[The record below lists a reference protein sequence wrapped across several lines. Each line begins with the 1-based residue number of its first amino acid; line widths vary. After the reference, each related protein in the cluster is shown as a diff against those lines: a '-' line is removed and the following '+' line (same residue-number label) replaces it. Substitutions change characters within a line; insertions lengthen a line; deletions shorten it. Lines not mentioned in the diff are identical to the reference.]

1 MHFNA
6 MHSSSTFAKTVIH
19 LSSAPLV
26 TESNMP
32 SEQPESYEY
41 QSQSLRR
48 QLLLSWVL
56 MILLVVMLALPTIK
70 LWFNFGVSGDP
81 RPVTPRG
88 ALADFEQTTVDLFK
102 ETSPSVVFIT
112 TKTERRDFYY
122 QYREQ
127 SAGTGS
133 GFVWDNDGHIVTNY
147 HVIENATS
155 FQVVFYEQSSF
166 DAELVGVSPDHD
178 LAVLRINAPEN
189 LLRPVLV
196 GESNDL
202 EVGQSVFAI
211 GNPFGLNQTLTTGV
225 ISAISRTIESPSGK
239 RIDDVIQIDA
249 AINPGNSGGP
259 LLDSA
264 ARLVGVNT
272 AIYSPSGASAGVGF
286 SIPVDTV
293 NRIVPL
299 LIKRG
304 DYVPPQLGIQTVEAL
319 NTAMRRKG
327 IEGVAIVGLVRGGP
341 AQRAGL
347 RSATPSR
354 SGSAFV
360 LGDVIQAING
370 TKVSKL
376 QDILDELQ
384 LHRSGDTV
392 VLTIYRDG
400 QTYELE
406 LELD

>member
-1 MHFNA
+1 MHPD
-6 MHSSSTFAKTVIH
+6 T
-19 LSSAPLV
+19 
-26 TESNMP
+26 
-32 SEQPESYEY
+32 PEH
-41 QSQSLRR
+41 QSQSLKR
-48 QLLLSWVL
+48 QLMLSWVL

-102 ETSPSVVFIT
+102 ESSPSVVFIT
-112 TKTERRDFYY
+112 TKNERQDLFYR
-122 QYREQ
+122 YREQ
-127 SAGTGS
+127 TSGTGS
-133 GFVWDNDGHIVTNY
+133 GFVWDNDGHIVTNF

-155 FQVVFYEQSSF
+155 FQVVFYEQSTF
-166 DAELVGVSPDHD
+166 EADLVGYSPDHD

-189 LLRPVLV
+189 LLRPVLI

-293 NRIVPL
+293 NRVVPT
-299 LIKRG
+299 LITRG
-304 DYVPPQLGIQTVEAL
+304 NYVPPQLGIQTVEAL
-319 NTAMRRKG
+319 NDAIRSRG
-327 IEGVAIVGLVRGGP
+327 LEGVVIVGLIPGGP
-341 AQRAGL
+341 AEKAGL
-347 RSATPSR
+347 RPVRPGRNGRIS
-354 SGSAFV
+354 F
-360 LGDVIQAING
+360 GDVLQADIIQAING
-370 TKVSKL
+370 TKVGKL
-376 QDILDELQ
+376 QDILDLLQ
-384 LHRSGDTV
+384 QYQSGDTV
-392 VLTIYRDG
+392 VLQIYREGDI
-400 QTYELE
+400 YELE
-406 LELD
+406 IQLE

>member
-6 MHSSSTFAKTVIH
+6 MHSSSTFAKTVIQ

-178 LAVLRINAPEN
+178 LAVFRINAPEN